1 MRNAIK
7 FILIV
12 AATLAFLNQA
22 HAQPA
27 PGTTWVNQR
36 GSVLTI
42 DTIGIDGKFEGT
54 FVNKAAGFKCQ
65 GMPYPVVGWIDG
77 ETMGWLVIWNNS
89 YENCQSV
96 TAWGGIVVSS
106 STIETNWV
114 LSSLQTGS
122 SLIGSDTFKMN

>member
-12 AATLAFLNQA
+12 AATVAFLNQA

-42 DTIGIDGKFEGT
+42 DTIGIDGMFEGT

-65 GMPYPVVGWIDG
+65 GMPYTVVGWIRG
-77 ETMGWLVIWNNS
+77 EMMGWLVIWNNS
-89 YENCQSV
+89 YEDCQSV
-96 TAWGGIVVSS
+96 TAWGGIIVSS
-106 STIETNWV
+106 TTIETNWV
-114 LSSLQTGS
+114 LSSLISPS
-122 SLIGSDTFKMN
+122 SQIGADIFKMN